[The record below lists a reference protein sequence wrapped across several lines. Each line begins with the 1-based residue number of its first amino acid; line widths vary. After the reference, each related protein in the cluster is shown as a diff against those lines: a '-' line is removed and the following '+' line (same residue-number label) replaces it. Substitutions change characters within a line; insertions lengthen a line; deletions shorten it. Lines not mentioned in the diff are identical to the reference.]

1 MGDEAEPRVGMG
13 TPKLPFGTSLCQFFC
28 SLAQLCA
35 TCFESV
41 RVRFDFQHFIFSVR
55 FFSKKES
62 FFIGFYFF
70 LVVRQ
75 PKRGASMW
83 RQMAFLK
90 ASTWRHL
97 ALFRDITQTP
107 GSAWASTESD
117 SRFPLCSSQSFFRI
131 RDFCD
136 CPLAPAGNPKRCSDL

>member
-1 MGDEAEPRVGMG
+1 MPPFSMGDEAEPRVGMG

-62 FFIGFYFF
+62 FFYRFLFF
-70 LVVRQ
+70 S
-75 PKRGASMW
+75 G
-83 RQMAFLK
+83 
-90 ASTWRHL
+90 
-97 ALFRDITQTP
+97 
-107 GSAWASTESD
+107 G
-117 SRFPLCSSQSFFRI
+117 
-131 RDFCD
+131 
-136 CPLAPAGNPKRCSDL
+136 PAAKKRCLHVEANGFFKGLHVEASSPFS

>member
-1 MGDEAEPRVGMG
+1 SWVSCRGSNHAEKFTNPAKTEKEHKENVPPFSMGDEAEPRVGMG
-13 TPKLPFGTSLCQFFC
+13 TPKLPFGTGLCHFFC
-28 SLAQLCA
+28 SMAQLCA

-41 RVRFDFQHFIFSVR
+41 RVRFDFQHFIFSVQ

-83 RQMAFLK
+83 RHMAFLMS
-90 ASTWRHL
+90 STWRHL
-97 ALFRDITQTP
+97 DLFRDITQT
-107 GSAWASTESD
+107 
-117 SRFPLCSSQSFFRI
+117 
-131 RDFCD
+131 
-136 CPLAPAGNPKRCSDL
+136 